1 MIVWLLMILDAVS
14 FINLSLLQFG
24 IPYSRE
30 LLLFS
35 GFYLIGKALAFRDVM
50 SIIDGVWG
58 FYMILVFLF
67 QIHSFFYFL
76 ILIWVIYKFI
86 PFLIDFLG

>member
-1 MIVWLLMILDAVS
+1 MLVWVLMILDAIS

-24 IPYSRE
+24 FEYSRI

-35 GFYLIGKALAFRDVM
+35 GIYLIGKAFGFRDVM

-58 FYMILVFLF
+58 FYLILAFLF
-67 QIHSFFYFL
+67 GIHSFFYWL
-76 ILIWVIYKFI
+76 ILVWILYKFV
-86 PFLIDFLG
+86 PLIMDFG